1 MDHLNTIVV
10 ANRGEIACRL
20 IQAAKKLN
28 IRTIAI
34 YTTPDCESEQ
44 VRLADIAVLLKGEP
58 RAAYI
63 DGDQIIQIAK
73 NHSAQAVIPGY
84 GFLSENTLFAR
95 AAAAAGLI
103 FVGPSPEAIESFGL
117 KHTARELAVA
127 AGVPVVPGTQG
138 LLETEDAAVNAA
150 NELGYP
156 VMLKAT
162 AGGGGMG
169 LLTCANESQVRENFR
184 TVQSRGASLFKNA
197 GVFLER
203 YYPDSHH
210 IEVQVFGNG
219 MGKAISIGERECS
232 IQRRHQKVI
241 EECPS
246 PFVEWRYAGL
256 REKLTKCAV
265 SLAESVKYG
274 SAGTVEYLVDDATGD
289 FFFLEMNTR
298 LQVEHGITEMCYGV
312 DLVELMLRQADA
324 ELGGKGGIPS
334 EELDELQT
342 RCLQPKG
349 HAIEARVYAE
359 NPGRNYAPSPGLLQ
373 QVEWHTP
380 PGTRIDTWVRGGI
393 VVSPE
398 YDPLLAKV
406 MYHGSTREAAVTGI
420 EEVLKKSAICGP
432 PVNLTFLAAIIQSET
447 FRQGNTIT
455 KFLDTFK
462 FTPAAIDVIS
472 GGSYTLVQDYPGRP
486 TVGHGFGQA
495 GPMDPIAFQVA
506 NLLVGNE
513 VGAEGIEITLTG
525 PELLFL
531 GDAVIALCGPAIPA
545 ELDGV
550 DMPQWSRIHVRA
562 GQRLKIGKMAAHCRV
577 YLAVYGGFFNV
588 AKWFGSKSTN
598 PMVGVGGYQGR
609 PLRAGDMLSIAEASD
624 LPPTTEVSIP
634 NQLFPV
640 YTSNWTIQVMPGP
653 YETGYLSPCDIET
666 FFSSTWTISHNAA
679 RGGIRLIGPRPE
691 FGRTDGGEGG
701 AHPSNVIE
709 YGYPLGGLNW
719 TGDEPVIFPVDCPDF
734 GGFICSLTVV
744 KADTWKVG
752 QLRAGDKVKFHRVSL
767 ESALDS
773 RRSHQQFLDQV
784 AAAVNNGSWSGV
796 SHFDS
801 STVGAEVTEQDQDV
815 LRLLEATDERP
826 QVSYRVGGDDYLLVD
841 YGDGRSD
848 VNYKCRATALSRAL
862 ASQKGSVSSNLQQ
875 GGAIFNTVG
884 CGNSLAI
891 FYNGLA
897 LPQSDLL
904 QALVEIE
911 DTLGDMRAIKLPNH
925 HFKLPITFRHKK
937 LDDTIERY
945 TSNQRSLASY
955 LPDPLSYLAENN
967 GMNIEELKKMFL
979 SLETVIIGVGFFM
992 ALPQSLPTDPRYRIR
1007 TPKMNPSRTYT
1018 PAGTVGWGGSALCIY
1033 PIDCPGGYMPAGMTL
1048 PGLDIFGSKPGFS
1061 EQQPWIFNDM
1071 DTISFY
1077 EVSEDE
1083 YDRILAEFRAG
1094 KYEFDVK
1101 EGVFDMAAHN
1111 ALLAQTSEEAA
1122 GLQAQRAISQ
1132 TKMVGKEKQLLEKWL
1147 AEKQSSTTSTDEI
1160 RTLLEDPTI
1169 DAIEAPV
1176 NANVWK
1182 VHVKEGDVLQ
1192 AGIVVSILEA
1202 MKMEINVVA
1211 EGNLAGG
1218 TVVKVLIKPGDAI
1231 ESGKPVVLV
1240 KANSRP

>member
-1 MDHLNTIVV
+1 MEHLNTILV

-20 IQAAKKLN
+20 INAANKLK

-34 YTTPDCESEQ
+34 YTTSDCESEH
-44 VRLADIAVLLKGEP
+44 VRLADIAVLLEGEP

-73 NHSAQAVIPGY
+73 SHSAQAIIPGY
-84 GFLSENTLFAR
+84 GFLSENTSFAR
-95 AAAAAGLI
+95 AAAAEGLI

-138 LLETEDAAVNAA
+138 LLETEEAAVNAA
-150 NELGYP
+150 NGLGYP

-169 LLTCANESQVRENFR
+169 LLTCVDEAQVRENFR

-246 PFVEWRYAGL
+246 PFVELRCPEL

-265 SLAESVKYG
+265 SLAESIKTPKIRYG

-324 ELGGKGGIPS
+324 EFGGKGGIWS
-334 EELDELQT
+334 AELDELQT
-342 RCLQPKG
+342 RCLQPNG
-349 HAIEARVYAE
+349 QAIEARVYAE
-359 NPGRNYAPSPGLLQ
+359 NPVRNYAPSPGLLQ

-380 PGTRIDTWVRGGI
+380 PGTRIDTWVQGGI

-406 MYHGSTREAAVTGI
+406 LYHGPTREAAVAGI
-420 EEVLKKSAICGP
+420 EEVLRKSTICGP

-447 FRQGNTIT
+447 FGKGNTIT

-513 VGAEGIEITLTG
+513 VGTEGLEITLTG

-531 GDAVIALCGPAIPA
+531 GDAVIALCGPPIPA
-545 ELDGV
+545 ALDGTN
-550 DMPQWSRIHVRA
+550 MPQWTRIHVRA
-562 GQRLKIGKMAAHCRV
+562 SQRLKIGKIRAHCRV
-577 YLAVYGGFFNV
+577 YLAVYGGFLNV
-588 AKWFGSKSTN
+588 ARWFGSKSTN

-609 PLRAGDMLSIAEASD
+609 PLRAGDVLSIAEASD
-624 LPPTTEVSIP
+624 LQPTNTVSLP
-634 NQLFPV
+634 KQLLPT
-640 YTSNWTIQVMPGP
+640 YTSDWTIQR
-653 YETGYLSPCDIET
+653 YRT
-666 FFSSTWTISHNAA
+666 FFSSTWTTSHNAA
-679 RGGIRLIGPRPE
+679 RGGIRLIGPRPD

-752 QLRAGDKVKFHRVSL
+752 QLRAGDKVNFQRVSL
-767 ESALDS
+767 QSALDA
-773 RRSHQQFLDQV
+773 RRSHQRFLDQV
-784 AAAVNNGSWSGV
+784 AAAVKDGSWGGV
-796 SHFDS
+796 SHFEG
-801 STVGAEVTEQDQDV
+801 STIGPEVTKAAQDV
-815 LRLLEATDERP
+815 LRILEATAERP
-826 QVSYRVGGDDYLLVD
+826 RVSYRVGGDDYLLVD

-848 VNYKCRATALSRAL
+848 VNHKCRATALSRAL
-862 ASQKGSVSSNLQQ
+862 ASRKGPISSNLQQ
-875 GGAIFNTVG
+875 GGAIFNIVG

-891 FYNGLA
+891 FYDGLA
-897 LPQSDLL
+897 LLQSDLL
-904 QALVEIE
+904 QTLVEIE
-911 DTLGDMRAIKLPNH
+911 DTLGDMRTIKLHNRN
-925 HFKLPITFRHKK
+925 FKLPITFRHKK
-937 LDDTIERY
+937 LEDTIERY
-945 TSNQRSLASY
+945 MSNQRSLATY
-955 LPDPLSYLAENN
+955 LPDPLAYLAENN
-967 GMNIEELKKMFL
+967 GMSVDELKNMFL

-1071 DTISFY
+1071 DTIRFY
-1077 EVSEDE
+1077 EVSEEE
-1083 YDRILAEFRAG
+1083 YDMILSEFKAG

-1111 ALLAQTSEEAA
+1111 ALLEQVSEEAA
-1122 GLQAQRAISQ
+1122 ELQAKRAISQ
-1132 TKMVGKEKQLLEKWL
+1132 TKMVEKEKQLLEKWL

-1160 RTLLEDPTI
+1160 RTLLEDPTF

-1182 VHVKEGDVLQ
+1182 VQVKEGDVLQ
-1192 AGIVVSILEA
+1192 AGTVVSILEA
-1202 MKMEINVVA
+1202 MKMEINVVT
-1211 EGNLAGG
+1211 EGKLAGG

-1240 KANSRP
+1240 KANPRP